1 MKKIIAS
8 VGNKG
13 KNNISDVKV
22 VQGLLNQQK
31 LVGFPISLKIDGK
44 SGPNTVKRIEM
55 FQKNILKMI
64 RPDGLVDANGKT
76 FKKLT
81 SIKVGAKP
89 GSSMSL
95 GPKGISLLKS
105 IEGLA
110 LVPYDDQ
117 TGKDITAWVKGAT
130 IGYGHLIAK
139 SNWAKYQNGLT
150 EAAALT
156 LLKADLSPFVNTI
169 KNKVKV
175 GVTQNEFDAMVIFAF
190 NIGQTGFSTSS
201 VLKMVNDP
209 MAKTAYSSL
218 ENAWKAW
225 DKSQGK
231 VSRGLKNR
239 RQAEWN
245 IYNKGVYA
253 KW

>member
-22 VQGLLNQQK
+22 VQSLLNQQK
-31 LVGFPISLKIDGK
+31 LVGFPIPLKADGK
-44 SGPNTVKRIEM
+44 SGPNTVKRIEI

-76 FKKLT
+76 FKHLVAT
-81 SIKVGAKP
+81 KVGAKS
-89 GSSMSL
+89 GISMFF
-95 GPKGISLLKS
+95 GQKGINLLKS
-105 IEGLA
+105 IEELA
-110 LVPYDDQ
+110 TTPYDDQ
-117 TGKDITAWVKGAT
+117 TGKDITAWVEGAT

-139 SNWAKYQNGLT
+139 SDWSKFKGGLT
-150 EAAALT
+150 EAEALS
-156 LLKADLSPFVNTI
+156 LLKADLGPFVNSI
-169 KNKVKV
+169 RNKVKV
-175 GVTQNEFDAMVIFAF
+175 SVTQKEFDAMVILAF
-190 NIGQTGFSTSS
+190 NIGIAGFSSSS

-209 MAKTAYSSL
+209 AATTSYTTL

-239 RQAEWN
+239 RKAEWN

>member
-13 KNNISDVKV
+13 KNNLLDVKV
-22 VQGLLNQQK
+22 VQGLLNQHK
-31 LVGFPISLKIDGK
+31 LVGFPIILKIDGK
-44 SGPNTVKRIEM
+44 SGPNTVKRIEA
-55 FQKNILKMI
+55 FQKNVLKMI

-76 FKKLT
+76 FKHLVA
-81 SIKVGAKP
+81 IKVGTK
-89 GSSMSL
+89 SSISMFF
-95 GPKGISLLKS
+95 GQKGINLLKS
-105 IEGLA
+105 IEELA
-110 LVPYDDQ
+110 TSPYDDQ
-117 TGKDITAWVKGAT
+117 TGKDITVWIEGAT

-139 SNWAKYQNGLT
+139 SDWSKYKDGLT
-150 EAAALT
+150 ETEALS
-156 LLKADLSPFVNTI
+156 LFKGDLSPFVNTI

-175 GVTQNEFDAMVIFAF
+175 SVTQNEFDAMVILAF
-190 NIGQTGFSTSS
+190 NIGQTGFSSSS

-209 MAKTAYSSL
+209 LTTTSYTTL
-218 ENAWKAW
+218 EKAWKAW

-231 VSRGLKNR
+231 VSRGLTNR

>member
-1 MKKIIAS
+1 MAS
-8 VGNKG
+8 VGKKG
-13 KNNISDVKV
+13 INNMSDVKV
-22 VQGLLNQQK
+22 VQSLLNYQK

-44 SGPNTVKRIEM
+44 SGPNTIKRIEA

-76 FKKLT
+76 FKHLLATKA
-81 SIKVGAKP
+81 GAKL
-89 GSSMSL
+89 GISMFFSQ
-95 GPKGISLLKS
+95 KGINLLKS
-105 IEGLA
+105 IEELA
-110 LVPYDDQ
+110 TTPYDDQ
-117 TGKDITAWVKGAT
+117 TGKDITAWVEGAT

-139 SNWAKYQNGLT
+139 LDWSKYKNGFT
-150 EAAALT
+150 EAEALS

-175 GVTQNEFDAMVIFAF
+175 SVTQNEFDAMVILAF
-190 NIGQTGFSTSS
+190 NIGQTGFSSSS

-209 MAKTAYSSL
+209 STKTSYNTL